1 VGRKLICLRAGEI
14 CMISWHA
21 RRRFGRWLLGLFLI
35 AQLAGVVPLVTVHL
49 EHAIASEQDAAA
61 DSGEGATAVHA
72 VSHAHHHHVHHG
84 SSPHDHG
91 ASDPNDQCCTLHHH
105 LAGVLPGLAPAGVA
119 GFVVATVVA
128 LLPTPLVPADPG
140 LLERP
145 PKLLSV

>member
-1 VGRKLICLRAGEI
+1 
-14 CMISWHA
+14 MISVRA
-21 RRRFGRWLLGLFLI
+21 RRWFGRWLLGLFLM

-61 DSGEGATAVHA
+61 DSGDGAA

-105 LAGVLPGLAPAGVA
+105 LAGVMPHAAPARAADRVLA
-119 GFVVATVVA
+119 VIVS
-128 LLPTPLVPADPG
+128 LPPAALVPADPG